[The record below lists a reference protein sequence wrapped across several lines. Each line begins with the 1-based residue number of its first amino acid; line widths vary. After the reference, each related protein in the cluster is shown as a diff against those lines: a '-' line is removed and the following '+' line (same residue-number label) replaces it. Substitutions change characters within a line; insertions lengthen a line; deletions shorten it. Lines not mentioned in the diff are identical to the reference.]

1 MYELCVAWSVYYQF
15 LNGTLV
21 TRQQNDTQ
29 TIIDIVLFGIQSFS
43 FAICSSLPAP
53 VTLAEMS
60 YYDKY
65 NQLLRSFRK
74 KYVNKRLKC

>member
-15 LNGTLV
+15 LNGTV

-29 TIIDIVLFGIQSFS
+29 TIINIVLFGVQSFP
-43 FAICSSLPAP
+43 FAICCSLPAP
-53 VTLAEMS
+53 VTLSEMS
-60 YYDKY
+60 YYDEY

-74 KYVNKRLKC
+74 KYVNKRLKR